1 MHKWYENQED
11 SLAVVVASR
20 IRILRNFKSYL
31 FPTRLTNEQKSDL
44 SILVED
50 KLNQLP
56 VVLEKKFE
64 NYMLNEISDTNRIA
78 LRERQVINK
87 FSSENKAG
95 VGLILSED
103 ESVSLTINGMDHLRM
118 QISRCG
124 MELDEVWQEMNQL
137 DDFVN
142 KQFEYA
148 FHEKFGYMT
157 VYPTNVGNGMRAYLI
172 LHLPMLSSSKRFR
185 ALLNEI
191 SRYGVTVKGAFGEGQ
206 DNDGNMFVL
215 YNQKTLGLS
224 EKDIIQVL
232 TKVARQLASQEKAVR
247 RQVLTTHR
255 LELEDSIYRS
265 YGTLKYAKNLSLK
278 ETIDHLSQIR
288 LGQEEGLLSFKEPC
302 NCYKMMLGVQNA
314 NLQTYWDRQIEEK
327 ALNRARATYI
337 QRQIPELREE

>member
-124 MELDEVWQEMNQL
+124 MESDEVWQEMNQQL
-137 DDFVN
+137 
-142 KQFEYA
+142 
-148 FHEKFGYMT
+148 
-157 VYPTNVGNGMRAYLI
+157 LI
-172 LHLPMLSSSKRFR
+172 KIH
-185 ALLNEI
+185 
-191 SRYGVTVKGAFGEGQ
+191 Y
-206 DNDGNMFVL
+206 
-215 YNQKTLGLS
+215 
-224 EKDIIQVL
+224 
-232 TKVARQLASQEKAVR
+232 
-247 RQVLTTHR
+247 
-255 LELEDSIYRS
+255 
-265 YGTLKYAKNLSLK
+265 
-278 ETIDHLSQIR
+278 
-288 LGQEEGLLSFKEPC
+288 
-302 NCYKMMLGVQNA
+302 
-314 NLQTYWDRQIEEK
+314 
-327 ALNRARATYI
+327 
-337 QRQIPELREE
+337 